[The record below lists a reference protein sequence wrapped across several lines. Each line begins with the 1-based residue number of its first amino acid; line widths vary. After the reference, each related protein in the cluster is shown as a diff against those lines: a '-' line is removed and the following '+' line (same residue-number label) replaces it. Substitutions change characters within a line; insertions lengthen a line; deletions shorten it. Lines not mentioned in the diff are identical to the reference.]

1 MSSLLGVSQKCQ
13 YALRALF
20 ELAFRYPGETVTT
33 VADIAETQKIPRRFL
48 EQILSKLRAGG
59 FIESRRGNQGGYVMN
74 VSPSRISVGEI
85 IRFIE
90 GSDESVDCLKKAN
103 ASHCPFRGDCVFKA
117 LWERA
122 KSSMVDIF
130 DATTF
135 QDLVDRQSKLKCEID
150 YTI

>member
-20 ELAFRYPGETVTT
+20 ELTLRYPSEEVTT
-33 VADIAETQKIPRRFL
+33 VAEIAGKQQIPPRFL

-59 FIESRRGNQGGYVMN
+59 YIESRRGNQGGYVMTIA
-74 VSPSRISVGEI
+74 PSSISVGEI

-90 GSDESVDCLKKAN
+90 GADESIDCLKKKSN
-103 ASHCPFRGDCVFKA
+103 NHCPFLGGCAFKE

-122 KSSMVDIF
+122 KASMVDIF
-130 DATTF
+130 DETTF
-135 QDLVDRQSKLKCEID
+135 QDLKDKQNRNCGEFD
-150 YTI
+150 FTI

>member
-20 ELAFRYPGETVTT
+20 ELALRYPSEDVIT
-33 VADIAETQKIPRRFL
+33 VAEIAETQQIPLRFL
-48 EQILSKLRAGG
+48 EQILSKLKAGG
-59 FIESRRGNQGGYVMN
+59 YVESRRGNQGGYVMT
-74 VSPSRISVGEI
+74 VSPSSISVGEI

-90 GSDESVDCLKKAN
+90 GSNESIDCLKRAGK
-103 ASHCPFRGDCVFKA
+103 SHCPFIGGCAFKD

-122 KSSMVDIF
+122 KSSITEIF
-130 DATTF
+130 DGTTF
-135 QDLVDRQSKLKCEID
+135 KDLKDKQHQVNCQID

>member
-20 ELAFRYPGETVTT
+20 ELSLRYPAETVTT
-33 VADIAETQKIPRRFL
+33 VSEIAEKQQIPPRFL
-48 EQILSKLRAGG
+48 EQILSKLRTGG
-59 FIESRRGNQGGYVMN
+59 YIESRRGNQGGYVMAA
-74 VSPSRISVGEI
+74 SPSSISVGEI

-90 GSDESVDCLKKAN
+90 GSDESIDCLKRAGK
-103 ASHCPFRGDCVFKA
+103 SHCPFIGGCAFKD

-122 KSSMVDIF
+122 KSSMTEIF
-130 DATTF
+130 DGTTF
-135 QDLVDRQSKLKCEID
+135 QDLKDKQSKADCQID